1 MCVCVFVCVCVCVCV
16 CGVCVRVYAHV
27 CVLPVVRCA
36 NEIRYISG
44 VSWGVVSVRVLL
56 YDFVGP
62 KAFERNL
69 KATEEWSKEIGGV
82 SYEPCLR
89 IVAEEI

>member
-1 MCVCVFVCVCVCVCV
+1 M
-16 CGVCVRVYAHV
+16 
-27 CVLPVVRCA
+27 
-36 NEIRYISG
+36 
-44 VSWGVVSVRVLL
+44 SWGVVSVRVLL

-69 KATEEWSKEIGGV
+69 KATEEWSKEMGGV